1 MTFRVR
7 LASPDP
13 INHVVSTAYACIVIL
28 SHNSLPPSK
37 EHTGIR
43 VLSFVF
49 QTKVGVAWQLAP
61 YSEEACT

>member
-1 MTFRVR
+1 MKFRVR

-13 INHVVSTAYACIVIL
+13 INHVVSIAYACIVIL

-49 QTKVGVAWQLAP
+49 QTKVGVARWLAP
-61 YSEEACT
+61 YSEEVYT

>member
-1 MTFRVR
+1 MKFRVR

-13 INHVVSTAYACIVIL
+13 INHVVSIAYACIAIL
-28 SHNSLPPSK
+28 SHNSLTPLK

-49 QTKVGVAWQLAP
+49 QTKVGVVALLAP
-61 YSEEACT
+61 CYEDVYT